1 MERNIRLLLEYDGT
15 DYVGWQRQP
24 SSHGMS
30 VQEAVERALE
40 RLCKQ
45 PVRLIGAGRTDAGVH
60 AAGQVANFH
69 SSCSIPAERIP
80 LALRGLLP
88 DDIVVRRAEDVP
100 ADFHARY
107 DAKGKTYRY
116 LICPEQQPGAFSYR
130 YAWWLSRCPDLV
142 RMQAAAEKLVGFHD
156 FMQFSARGSSAQT
169 FGRTVRSCRVY
180 RQSAS
185 AGDFPWQSLPEGI
198 VLEITA
204 DGFLYKMVR
213 MIVGTLVEIGLGKRP
228 VEAVDEIL
236 LQRQHASAPAP
247 AAGLVMLRVDYGEGT
262 GETVENLEIIGT
274 DA

>member
-180 RQSAS
+180 LQAAL

-198 VLEITA
+198 
-204 DGFLYKMVR
+204 
-213 MIVGTLVEIGLGKRP
+213 
-228 VEAVDEIL
+228 
-236 LQRQHASAPAP
+236 
-247 AAGLVMLRVDYGEGT
+247 ML
-262 GETVENLEIIGT
+262 
-274 DA
+274 